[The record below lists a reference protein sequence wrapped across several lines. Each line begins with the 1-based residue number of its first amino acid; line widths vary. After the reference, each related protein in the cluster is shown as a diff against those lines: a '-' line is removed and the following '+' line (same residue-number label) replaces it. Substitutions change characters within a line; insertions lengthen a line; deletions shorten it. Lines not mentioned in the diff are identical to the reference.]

1 MGICVLYGAF
11 CRQVSVVLACTVVVV
26 LSPAQVQPEL
36 QFEVCSA
43 RELAITE

>member
-11 CRQVSVVLACTVVVV
+11 CR
-26 LSPAQVQPEL
+26 QVQPEL